1 MSLNVEF
8 MSASRSSYSR
18 TATQKPADT
27 GLFWWT
33 IIITLLL
40 GAAIASWF
48 FSIYIFA
55 YPEKPFNYRLL
66 NRLNKLEPLK
76 KFELFGNAD
85 IKVPTGKTHGP
96 KAAFQEFDRLNDK
109 QLKDKSDLL
118 RRSYVTNYRAIEDKP
133 IYMRGDY
140 KIYQV
145 RPLDATD
152 VFPSGLVV
160 RAQAIE
166 EVEGAPL
173 EYPNTLIE
181 FIFPTTGPAQAAFN
195 VNDVLTIDQRSIF
208 AKDGDKKNDG
218 RRFYASI
225 LNIERL
231 PQNKLL
237 FTLIP
242 LLYGNCEINGDPEA
256 KLSMVPPAKL
266 NMDGRWPITEE
277 AAGVIPSTGATAT
290 SVATLPSNSTP

>member
-55 YPEKPFNYRLL
+55 YPEKPFNYKLL
-66 NRLNKLEPLK
+66 SRLNKLE
-76 KFELFGNAD
+76 D
-85 IKVPTGKTHGP
+85 IKKYERNNFPNGKTLGP
-96 KAAFQEFDRLNDK
+96 KAAFQEFDRLSDK
-109 QLKDKSDLL
+109 QLKDKNGLL
-118 RRSYVTNYRAIEDKP
+118 RRSYVTNYRAIEDPP

-145 RPLDATD
+145 RPLDPTD
-152 VFPSGLVV
+152 VFTSGLVV

-166 EVEGAPL
+166 DVEGSPL

-181 FIFPTTGPAQAAFN
+181 FIFPTDGPALAAFN
-195 VNDVLTIDQRSIF
+195 VNDILTIDQRSIF
-208 AKDGDKKNDG
+208 TKDGDKKGDG
-218 RRFYASI
+218 RRFYASL

-237 FTLIP
+237 FTLVP
-242 LLYGNCEINGDPEA
+242 LLYGNCEINGDPDA
-256 KLSMVPPAKL
+256 KLSMAPPKKL
-266 NMDGRWPITEE
+266 NMDGRWPVTEE
-277 AAGVIPSTGATAT
+277 AAGVISNPTTT
-290 SVATLPSNSTP
+290 SVANVQPL